1 MQAVNRFLLAVVLG
15 MLGAWLSAPQV
26 ATAADGE
33 QRLIMV
39 PDVVRTG
46 DVTYAAPI
54 PEPAMPAGV
63 WLMQPDVIAEGA
75 ALKLLARQAGPV
87 AAIHVAMIGGE
98 KARRWYV
105 GSDTDAAALVISR
118 KMIDL
123 LSDKAW
129 RARALGLLTA

>member
-1 MQAVNRFLLAVVLG
+1 MKHVHGFLLAVVLG